1 MTKRLAKK
9 TIVVTGAASGI
20 GKAVC
25 DLALNE
31 GAFVVGVDSDF
42 KNEPTKF
49 KKIEGDVRSK
59 LTVEKVKE
67 SIDELHGLAL
77 IAGISRSHIPI
88 DQGTSQDWDD
98 IFDVNVKSNWEWL
111 TLLLPNL
118 RRATSS
124 SIVMT
129 ASQLAFSGGINNAPY
144 IASKGAV
151 ISLSKTAALEL
162 AEDNIRVNV
171 IAPGAIDTPL
181 LKKSLNRSN
190 APKEVELKSKSR
202 HAMKRFGT
210 VVEVAN
216 GFIYL
221 LSEESSF
228 TTGTVLRIDGGWVV
242 A

>member
-151 ISLSKTAALEL
+151 ISLAKTAALEL

-181 LKKSLNRSN
+181 LKKSLNRSI
-190 APKEVELKSKSR
+190 APEEVELKSKSR

>member
-1 MTKRLAKK
+1 M
-9 TIVVTGAASGI
+9 
-20 GKAVC
+20 
-25 DLALNE
+25 NE

-151 ISLSKTAALEL
+151 ISLAKTAALEL

>member
-31 GAFVVGVDSDF
+31 GAFVVGVETDF
-42 KNEPTKF
+42 KKETTKF

-151 ISLSKTAALEL
+151 ISLAKTAALEL

>member
-151 ISLSKTAALEL
+151 ISLAKTAALEL

-190 APKEVELKSKSR
+190 APKEVEFKSKSR

>member
-67 SIDELHGLAL
+67 SIEELHGLAL

-151 ISLSKTAALEL
+151 ISLAKTAALEL

>member
-1 MTKRLAKK
+1 MAKRLAKK

-31 GAFVVGVDSDF
+31 GAFVIGVDSDF

-49 KKIEGDVRSK
+49 EKIEGDVRSK
-59 LTVEKVKE
+59 LTIETVKE

-124 SIVMT
+124 SIVTT

-151 ISLSKTAALEL
+151 ISLAKTAALEL

>member
-151 ISLSKTAALEL
+151 ISLAKTAALEL

-181 LKKSLNRSN
+181 LKKSLNRSI